1 MMSHAA
7 MTGPFRK
14 STTLEIVSFTASNA
28 PFTMSRKV
36 SDFLY
41 STTRPTVRATIAPTI
56 AMIAMPTGFRASRLM
71 AIFAP
76 TTLAASTPTAPAMAR
91 NIPGCFDAQSP
102 NACST
107 GRIFSIA
114 GSSAAPTASFVSSNA
129 IVRPF
134 IRPSAVLAA
143 ALASP
148 PNLSLSLPIITS
160 TPAPESARFFIDGS
174 SFLSAPVCP
183 EYAFANAEDTVDSGF
198 PVAAAISSARPK
210 PSWAVVRL
218 PVAIA
223 RFASAG
229 RRSSSA
235 TAVARLVV
243 EMKSSLAAICP
254 SVAFVVLSRVRA
266 SFSCAA
272 SSAIA
277 PFAASNA
284 ATPRATSAMPAGTAL
299 FRTA

>member
-1 MMSHAA
+1 MPQVS
-7 MTGPFRK
+7 RR
-14 STTLEIVSFTASNA
+14 TLLGG
-28 PFTMSRKV
+28 M
-36 SDFLY
+36 
-41 STTRPTVRATIAPTI
+41 AT
-56 AMIAMPTGFRASRLM
+56 
-71 AIFAP
+71 
-76 TTLAASTPTAPAMAR
+76 
-91 NIPGCFDAQSP
+91 
-102 NACST
+102 
-107 GRIFSIA
+107 
-114 GSSAAPTASFVSSNA
+114 
-129 IVRPF
+129 
-134 IRPSAVLAA
+134 A

-183 EYAFANAEDTVDSGF
+183 EYAFANAEDTVESGF

-243 EMKSSLAAICP
+243 EMKSSLAAICA
-254 SVAFVVLSRVRA
+254 SVAPVVFFNVDARSC
-266 SFSCAA
+266 CAA
-272 SSAIA
+272 SSSIA
-277 PFAASNA
+277 PFVASNK
-284 ATPRATSAMPAGTAL
+284 ATPRPAIAMPAGTAAFL
-299 FRTA
+299 IANCAF